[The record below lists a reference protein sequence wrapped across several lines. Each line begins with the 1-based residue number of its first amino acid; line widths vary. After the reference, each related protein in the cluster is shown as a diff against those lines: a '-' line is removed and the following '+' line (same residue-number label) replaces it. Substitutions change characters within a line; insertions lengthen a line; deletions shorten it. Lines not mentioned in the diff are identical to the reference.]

1 MILQARRVRS
11 GRSLSARDLA
21 VPTALRDAYR
31 ECRRLTRRHGTTY
44 YWATRVLPAA
54 RRPHVQALYGFC
66 RHADEIVD
74 AQDGASVDRRRARL
88 DELRAALQAALAAG
102 STGPE
107 AEPAVAAVAH
117 TAATFSIDPS
127 CFDRFLRS
135 MAMDLTVDSYRTWD
149 DLCDYM
155 DGSAAVI
162 GEMMLP
168 VLGACDP
175 RAVGPARDLGLAF
188 QLTNFIRDVGE
199 DLDRGR
205 VYLPVEDL
213 ERFRVDV
220 TARTVTPGWRA
231 LVRFETDRAEALYSS
246 ADEGMEL
253 LPAWSARSIRTARVL
268 YARILDEI
276 VANDYDVFS
285 MRARVPTVTKLA
297 VAASGLLGR

>member
-1 MILQARRVRS
+1 MILPARRVRS
-11 GRSLSARDLA
+11 ARSLSDRDLA
-21 VPTALRDAYR
+21 VPAALRDAYR

-44 YWATRVLPAA
+44 YWATQVLPAA

-74 AQDGASVDRRRARL
+74 AQDGASVARRRARL
-88 DELRAALQAALAAG
+88 DDLRAALQAALAAG

-107 AEPAVAAVAH
+107 AEPPVTAVAH

-149 DLCDYM
+149 GLCDYM

-175 RAVGPARDLGLAF
+175 QAVGAARDLGLAF

-213 ERFRVDV
+213 ERFGVDV
-220 TARTVTPGWRA
+220 TARTVTPRWRA
-231 LVRFETDRAEALYSS
+231 LVRFEIDRAAALYSS
-246 ADEGMEL
+246 ADEGIEL

-268 YARILDEI
+268 YARILDEV

>member
-1 MILQARRVRS
+1 
-11 GRSLSARDLA
+11 
-21 VPTALRDAYR
+21 
-31 ECRRLTRRHGTTY
+31 
-44 YWATRVLPAA
+44 
-54 RRPHVQALYGFC
+54 
-66 RHADEIVD
+66 
-74 AQDGASVDRRRARL
+74 
-88 DELRAALQAALAAG
+88 
-102 STGPE
+102 
-107 AEPAVAAVAH
+107 
-117 TAATFSIDPS
+117 
-127 CFDRFLRS
+127 
-135 MAMDLTVDSYRTWD
+135 
-149 DLCDYM
+149 
-155 DGSAAVI
+155 
-162 GEMMLP
+162 

-175 RAVGPARDLGLAF
+175 RAVGAARDLGLAF

-220 TARTVTPGWRA
+220 TARTVTPAWRA

-246 ADEGMEL
+246 ADVGIEL

-297 VAASGLLGR
+297 VAASGLLAR

>member
-1 MILQARRVRS
+1 MILPARRVRS
-11 GRSLSARDLA
+11 ARSLSDRDLA

-44 YWATRVLPAA
+44 YWATQVLPAA

-74 AQDGASVDRRRARL
+74 AQDGASVARRRARL
-88 DELRAALQAALAAG
+88 DNLWAALQAALAAG

-107 AEPAVAAVAH
+107 AVPAVAAVAH
-117 TAATFSIDPS
+117 TAATFGIDPS

-231 LVRFETDRAEALYSS
+231 LVRFETDRAGALYSS
-246 ADEGMEL
+246 ADEGIEL

-285 MRARVPTVTKLA
+285 MRARVPEPCPM
-297 VAASGLLGR
+297 R

>member
-1 MILQARRVRS
+1 VIRQARRLRS
-11 GRSLSARDLA
+11 PGSPPARNLA
-21 VPTALRDAYR
+21 VPPSLRDAYR
-31 ECRRLTRRHGTTY
+31 QCRRLARRHGTTY
-44 YWATRVLPAA
+44 YWATRLLPAA
-54 RRPHVQALYGFC
+54 HRPHVQALYGFC

-74 AQDGASVDRRRARL
+74 AQDGASVDRRRDRL
-88 DELRAALQAALAAG
+88 DALAARLRAVLATG
-102 STGPE
+102 SRD
-107 AEPAVAAVAH
+107 PAVEAPIAAVAH
-117 TAATFSIDPS
+117 TAATFAIDPS

-135 MAMDLTVDSYRTWD
+135 MAMDLTVGNYRTWD

-168 VLGACDP
+168 VLGCRDP

-188 QLTNFIRDVGE
+188 QLTNFLRDVGE

-205 VYLPVEDL
+205 VYLPGEDL
-213 ERFRVDV
+213 ERFGVDI
-220 TARTVTPGWRA
+220 TARRVTPGWRA
-231 LVRFETDRAEALYSS
+231 LVRFETERAAALYSS
-246 ADEGMEL
+246 ADEGIEL
-253 LPAWSARSIRTARVL
+253 LPGWSAPSIRTARVL
-268 YARILDEI
+268 YAGILDRI

>member
-1 MILQARRVRS
+1 MILPARRVRS
-11 GRSLSARDLA
+11 ARSLSDRDLA
-21 VPTALRDAYR
+21 VPAALRDAYR

-44 YWATRVLPAA
+44 YCATQVLPAA

-74 AQDGASVDRRRARL
+74 AQDGASVARRRARL
-88 DELRAALQAALAAG
+88 DDLGAALHTALAAG
-102 STGPE
+102 ATGPE

-117 TAATFSIDPS
+117 TAATFGIDPS
-127 CFDRFLRS
+127 CFERFLRS
-135 MAMDLTVDSYRTWD
+135 MALDLTVDSYRSWD

-175 RAVGPARDLGLAF
+175 RAVGAARDLGLAF

-213 ERFRVDV
+213 ERFGVDV
-220 TARTVTPGWRA
+220 TARTVTPAWRA
-231 LVRFETDRAEALYSS
+231 LVRFEIDRAAALYSS
-246 ADEGMEL
+246 ADEGIEL

-268 YARILDEI
+268 YARILDEV

>member
-1 MILQARRVRS
+1 MIRLARRVRS
-11 GRSLSARDLA
+11 TRSFPARDLA
-21 VPTALRDAYR
+21 VPPALRDAYR

-44 YWATRVLPAA
+44 YWATQVLPAE

-74 AQDGASVDRRRARL
+74 AQDDETVDRRRARL
-88 DELRAALQAALAAG
+88 DDLRAALQAALATG
-102 STGPE
+102 SADP
-107 AEPAVAAVAH
+107 AAAPAVAAVAH
-117 TAATFSIDPS
+117 TATTFTIDPS
-127 CFDRFLRS
+127 CFERFLRS
-135 MAMDLTVDSYRTWD
+135 IAMDLTVATYRTWD
-149 DLCDYM
+149 ELCDYM

-168 VLGACDP
+168 VLGGRDP

-188 QLTNFIRDVGE
+188 QLTNFLRDVGE

-205 VYLPVEDL
+205 IYLPAEDL
-213 ERFRVDV
+213 ERFGVDV
-220 TARTVTPGWRA
+220 TARRVTPGWRA
-231 LVRFETDRAEALYSS
+231 LVRFEADRAGALYSS
-246 ADEGMEL
+246 ADEGIEL

-268 YARILDEI
+268 YGRILDEI